1 MRQSR
6 FTVEEIIRIIAE
18 SELPTSSI
26 AGTARKY
33 GIKEA
38 TLYRWRAK
46 YKGMGKSEA
55 QRLKVLEDENRQL
68 KRLVADK
75 ELIIQ
80 TFDSRPKAAGDP
92 GAAATRPLPAAGAGP
107 AADGQGH
114 LLPARPGTSAG
125 GWTERADSGTGP
137 RPGLF
142 WLSAH
147 HRSAPAARLAGQP
160 QAGVSPVSANGTAKT
175 SEQKRAAGA
184 EAAGAL

>member
-55 QRLKVLEDENRQL
+55 KRLKVWMMSSLSATSLFNCRFSSSRTLRRLASDLPIPLYLARQ
-68 KRLVADK
+68 RYSVAS
-75 ELIIQ
+75 LMPYL
-80 TFDSRPKAAGDP
+80 RAV
-92 GAAATRPLPAAGAGP
+92 
-107 AADGQGH
+107 
-114 LLPARPGTSAG
+114 PARLEVG
-125 GWTERADSGTGP
+125 
-137 RPGLF
+137 
-142 WLSAH
+142 
-147 HRSAPAARLAGQP
+147 
-160 QAGVSPVSANGTAKT
+160 
-175 SEQKRAAGA
+175 
-184 EAAGAL
+184 

>member
-46 YKGMGKSEA
+46 YKGLGKSEA
-55 QRLKVLEDENRQL
+55 KRLKVLEDENRQL

-75 ELIIQ
+75 ELIIIGFNPQGQLISQRDEIITLAKGSVFVRRDSAGNPIRGQ
-80 TFDSRPKAAGDP
+80 TPDFQLSP
-92 GAAATRPLPAAGAGP
+92 TVNQNLPAATQTNTYQFVRVNWLTGRAKVE
-107 AADGQGH
+107 
-114 LLPARPGTSAG
+114 LP
-125 GWTERADSGTGP
+125 E
-137 RPGLF
+137 F
-142 WLSAH
+142 H
-147 HRSAPAARLAGQP
+147 
-160 QAGVSPVSANGTAKT
+160 
-175 SEQKRAAGA
+175 
-184 EAAGAL
+184 